1 MSGRRLVFFGLLLVA
16 SQASAAERRYTLTD
30 FDRIQVDGP
39 YLVTLATGHPSSAR
53 ASGSPAALDA
63 LTVAVDGRTLRIRR
77 DSSAWGADWNRGSGQ
92 VAITL
97 TTQDLRTAFVNGA
110 GSLTIDKARGL
121 KVEASVA
128 GSGELIITSVD
139 TDALAVNLLGSGK
152 LGVSG
157 KTKSLRA
164 EIHGSGSLE
173 GAALASNDAQV
184 FADTAGTIRVGAS
197 RSANIVSSASG
208 EVEIVGNPSCTV
220 KVTGTGTVRCGRN

>member
-1 MSGRRLVFFGLLLVA
+1 MVRHRLALFILLLTA
-16 SQASAAERRYTLTD
+16 APASAAERRYTVTD
-30 FDRIQVDGP
+30 FDKIQVDGP
-39 YLVTLATGHPSSAR
+39 YQVALATGHASSAR

-63 LTVAVDGRTLRIRR
+63 LTVAVEGRTLRIRR

-92 VAITL
+92 VALTV

-110 GSLTIDKARGL
+110 GSLTIDKAQGL
-121 KVEASVA
+121 KMEASVA
-128 GSGELIITSVD
+128 GSGELVITSVD
-139 TDALAVNLLGSGK
+139 TDTLAVNLLGSGK
-152 LGVSG
+152 LGISG

-164 EIHGSGSLE
+164 EIHGSGSLD
-173 GAALASNDAQV
+173 GAALASKDAQV

-220 KVTGTGTVRCGRN
+220 KVTGTGSVRCGRN